1 MPGKNKALT
10 TTYSE
15 TLRKLEHRL
24 QDARQREDFDAMES
38 IQKDIEKLQRDVRV
52 NKVSERETDSDDDDI
67 VMVVMTVV
75 AWPPC
80 VVDLFR
86 SCTARTTGCLWT

>member
-1 MPGKNKALT
+1 MCVPCHATGKNKALT

-52 NKVSERETDSDDDDI
+52 NKVSERER
-67 VMVVMTVV
+67 VMMTI
-75 AWPPC
+75 
-80 VVDLFR
+80 
-86 SCTARTTGCLWT
+86 